1 MDFEKFKN
9 MFFGNNSKEKNED
22 SGISTLEN
30 GKNNK
35 EKKSTS
41 KKTNNLIV
49 LALVG
54 VCLLLVGS
62 LFKDQEKMPT
72 LSENKNQ
79 DNVAIVNEKKSEE
92 NNNSE
97 KKDDK
102 DAYKEKVQNELISIL
117 EKIEGVGKVEAMI
130 YFQGGEEYV
139 PAVNENDSKS
149 TTEEIDNQG
158 GKRNVTQE
166 NGGSTV
172 VMSNDSGKTEPLIV
186 KTYNPKITGI
196 CVVAEGAGDKIT
208 ELRVRQ
214 AVTNLFALE
223 EEKVQVY
230 PMKN

>member
-1 MDFEKFKN
+1 MDFEKLKN
-9 MFFGNNSKEKNED
+9 MFFGNNSKEKSED

>member
-1 MDFEKFKN
+1 MDFEKLKN
-9 MFFGNNSKEKNED
+9 MFFGNKSKEKSED

>member
-1 MDFEKFKN
+1 MDFEKLKN
-9 MFFGNNSKEKNED
+9 MFFGNKSKEKSED

-79 DNVAIVNEKKSEE
+79 DNVAIVKEKKSEE